1 MIVLFLMIP
10 ISLLLFLLLKK
21 ATPIKSINI
30 LITTICSIIVL
41 FIILSPEI
49 CLKFSISGAKL
60 FFYNVFPYVFPFMI
74 LSNLIIYYGGVEIY
88 SKFLG
93 LLCRPQKLPKNTA
106 IVLAISALCGY
117 PLGAKYSC
125 DLYEEG
131 LIDFR
136 TFERIVNIAS
146 NAGPLF
152 IVGAVGTSMLGSKYS
167 GYILL
172 ASCYL
177 SCILMGILIPSSKV
191 PNKYIDIKKNGNV
204 SLESNLGI
212 SIKKSVENALQVS
225 IQLMGFIV
233 FFSLLIGILIN
244 SVLFKSIQNPIVK
257 SIVLGCIEMT
267 NGCSIISVS
276 QISFE
281 LKMVLASF
289 LICFGGFC
297 VISQIYSF
305 IGKYNISP
313 VKFILR
319 KLIQGFLG
327 SLICFILINLLP
339 NHESTYTFN
348 LQPSKYN
355 FIAYYIYLIIIFI
368 IPILLSKISRHKC

>member
-1 MIVLFLMIP
+1 MILLFLMIP
-10 ISLLLFLLLKK
+10 IIILIFLLFKK
-21 ATPIKSINI
+21 ITPIKSLNI
-30 LITTICSIIVL
+30 AITTICSIIVV

-49 CLKFSISGAKL
+49 CLKFSINGAKL
-60 FFYNVFPYVFPFMI
+60 FFFNVFPYVFPFMI

-93 LLCRPQKLPKNTA
+93 ILCRPQKLPKNTA

-131 LIDFR
+131 VIDFN
-136 TFERIVNIAS
+136 TFERIINIAS

-152 IVGAVGTSMLGSKYS
+152 IVGSVGTSMLGNKNC

-177 SCILMGILIPSSKV
+177 SCILMGILIPYKISNRYV
-191 PNKYIDIKKNGNV
+191 NIKRKSNISIEN
-204 SLESNLGI
+204 NLGI

-225 IQLMGFIV
+225 IQLMGFII
-233 FFSLLIGILIN
+233 FFSLLIGILKN
-244 SVLFKSIQNPIVK
+244 SFLFKNIQNPIVK
-257 SIVLGCIEMT
+257 SIILGCIEMT
-267 NGCSIISVS
+267 NGCSIISAS
-276 QISFE
+276 QISLG
-281 LKMVLASF
+281 LKMILTSF

-305 IGKYNISP
+305 IGKYKISP
-313 VKFILR
+313 AKFILR

-327 SLICFILINLLP
+327 SFICFILISVIPKN
-339 NHESTYTFN
+339 EAKYTFN
-348 LQPSKYN
+348 FQNTSKYN
-355 FIAYYIYLIIIFI
+355 FILYYIYLIVIFI
-368 IPILLSKISRHKC
+368 IPIFLSKILKRKY

>member
-10 ISLLLFLLLKK
+10 IILLLFLLFKK
-21 ATPIKSINI
+21 ATPVKSINI
-30 LITTICSIIVL
+30 LITTICSVIVL

-49 CLKFSISGAKL
+49 CLKFSINGAKL

-93 LLCRPQKLPKNTA
+93 ILCKPQKLPKNTA

-152 IVGAVGTSMLGSKYS
+152 IVGAVGTSMLDSKYS

-177 SCILMGILIPSSKV
+177 SCILMGILIPCNAPKR
-191 PNKYIDIKKNGNV
+191 YIDIKKKGNIN
-204 SLESNLGI
+204 LENNLGI
-212 SIKKSVENALQVS
+212 CIKKSVENALQVS

-233 FFSLLIGILIN
+233 FFSLLIGILKN
-244 SVLFKSIQNPIVK
+244 SLLFKSIENPIIK

-267 NGCSIISVS
+267 NGCSIISTS
-276 QISFE
+276 QISYE
-281 LKMVLASF
+281 LKMILTSF

-319 KLIQGFLG
+319 KLIQGFCG
-327 SLICFILINLLP
+327 SFICFILISLLP
-339 NHESTYTFN
+339 KYEAKYTFN

-355 FIAYYIYLIIIFI
+355 FILYYLYLIIIFI
-368 IPILLSKISRHKC
+368 IPIFLSKISRHKC

>member
-1 MIVLFLMIP
+1 MIALFLMIP
-10 ISLLLFLLLKK
+10 IILLLFLLLKK
-21 ATPIKSINI
+21 ATPVKSINI
-30 LITTICSIIVL
+30 IITTICSIIVL

-49 CLKFSISGAKL
+49 CLKFSINGAKL

-93 LLCRPQKLPKNTA
+93 ILCRPQRLPKNTA

-172 ASCYL
+172 ASCYV
-177 SCILMGILIPSSKV
+177 SCIFMGVLIPCKA
-191 PNKYIDIKKNGNV
+191 PKRYIDIKKKSNIN
-204 SLESNLGI
+204 LEKNLGI
-212 SIKKSVENALQVS
+212 YIKKSVENALQVS

-233 FFSLLIGILIN
+233 FFSLLIGVLKN
-244 SVLFKSIQNPIVK
+244 SLLFKSIQNPIAK

-281 LKMVLASF
+281 LKMILTSF

-327 SLICFILINLLP
+327 SLICFILIYLLP
-339 NHESTYTFN
+339 SHEAKYTFN

-368 IPILLSKISRHKC
+368 IPLILSKISRHKC

>member
-1 MIVLFLMIP
+1 MVILILMIP
-10 ISLLLFLLLKK
+10 IIFLLFLLLKK
-21 ATPIKSINI
+21 TTPIKSINI
-30 LITTICSIIVL
+30 LITAVCSLIVL

-49 CLKFSISGAKL
+49 CFKFSINGAKL

-93 LLCRPQKLPKNTA
+93 ILCKPQKLPKNTA

-131 LIDFR
+131 IIDFK
-136 TFERIVNIAS
+136 TFERIINIAS

-152 IVGAVGTSMLGSKYS
+152 IVGSVGTSMLGSRHS

-172 ASCYL
+172 ASCYA
-177 SCILMGILIPSSKV
+177 SCILMGILIPYKA
-191 PNKYIDIKKNGNV
+191 PKMHIDIKKNNNIQSENNFGV
-204 SLESNLGI
+204 
-212 SIKKSVENALQVS
+212 SIKKSVENAIQVS

-233 FFSLLIGILIN
+233 FFSLLIGILKN
-244 SVLFKSIQNPIVK
+244 SILFKSIQNPIVK
-257 SIVLGCIEMT
+257 SLILGCIEMT
-267 NGCSIISVS
+267 NGCSIISTS

-281 LKMVLASF
+281 LKMLSMSF

-305 IGKYNISP
+305 VGKYKVSP

-319 KLIQGFLG
+319 KLVQGFLG
-327 SLICFILINLLP
+327 SLICFILISFSPKNDAK
-339 NHESTYTFN
+339 YTFN
-348 LQPSKYN
+348 FQFSKYN
-355 FIAYYIYLIIIFI
+355 FTLYYTYLIIIFLV
-368 IPILLSKISRHKC
+368 PIFSSKFSRRKH